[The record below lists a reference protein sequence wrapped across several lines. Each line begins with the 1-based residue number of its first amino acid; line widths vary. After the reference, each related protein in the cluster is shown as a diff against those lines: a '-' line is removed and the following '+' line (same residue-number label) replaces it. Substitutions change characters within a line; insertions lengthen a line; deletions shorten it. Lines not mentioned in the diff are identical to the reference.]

1 MVLNV
6 KLLPVN
12 EVLKFREEVDI
23 QLDVPINLFL
33 DKSFREHIERSR
45 EIQAAPPVE
54 MAEPARAAESV
65 AEPPPAAASQ
75 TPPPPPE
82 GASIMLSLDEIAE
95 EGIAAPEPVIEA
107 APPLSPAEH
116 VEEPVA
122 EIIVEHVAESAA
134 ASDAPLAV
142 EAAPQQAPEISFLS
156 PAPQFEPTAEA
167 LAPIIEAEAAQDLP
181 YLFSGSGST
190 ETSLR
195 LTRGIATGGA
205 SHAPAA
211 GASGEPASGDVE
223 MLKNY
228 LTMREQDIAV
238 LKVTLN
244 YTREEIQ
251 KSEDAIRAHMQE
263 NDELRHRVDALQSKV
278 DAFERERAVAGQSME
293 SEIDRARGEL
303 RAKSDRIR
311 VLEEKLKDSHDQYE
325 KLKERVR
332 IDIRKIRVRERE
344 LESKLE
350 ILKRDSETLIVSRES
365 KILELKRRI
374 DVLEF
379 NCETLLERAEAE
391 KRNTLQA
398 LEREERARQALQGA
412 MSILEGGAEEPGE
425 GKEPGSEI
433 KVA

>member
-1 MVLNV
+1 MLVKIQQCRGTDVNFRGIRADEIHERAPTRMVLNI
-6 KLLPVN
+6 KLLPVT
-12 EVLKFREEVDI
+12 EVLKVHMEKPVH
-23 QLDVPINLFL
+23 LDQPINLSL
-33 DKSFREHIERSR
+33 PEVPP
-45 EIQAAPPVE
+45 APPIE
-54 MAEPARAAESV
+54 AAAESV
-65 AEPPPAAASQ
+65 STLPDGIEIEASSESFELAHTPEPPAAPAE
-75 TPPPPPE
+75 P
-82 GASIMLSLDEIAE
+82 IAE
-95 EGIAAPEPVIEA
+95 VPVTVGEA
-107 APPLSPAEH
+107 K
-116 VEEPVA
+116 
-122 EIIVEHVAESAA
+122 
-134 ASDAPLAV
+134 AV
-142 EAAPQQAPEISFLS
+142 QE
-156 PAPQFEPTAEA
+156 
-167 LAPIIEAEAAQDLP
+167 LP
-181 YLFSGSGST
+181 YLFSGIGST

-195 LTRGIATGGA
+195 LTRGIAMGGA

-211 GASGEPASGDVE
+211 SGSGEPALGDVE
-223 MLKNY
+223 TLKNY

-251 KSEDAIRAHMQE
+251 KSEDAIRVHMQE
-263 NDELRHRVDALQSKV
+263 NDDLRHHVDELQAKV
-278 DAFERERAVAGQSME
+278 GAFERERAVDAESME
-293 SEIDRARGEL
+293 SAADHARGEL

-311 VLEEKLKDSHDQYE
+311 ILEEKLKDSRNQYE

-379 NCETLLERAEAE
+379 NCETLQERAEAE

-412 MSILEGGAEEPGE
+412 MSILEGGAEEPDE
-425 GKEPGSEI
+425 VKEPGSEI